1 MRSNTCG
8 RQNHGPCSPRRK
20 PKPSAVKIAFPVTL
34 AIMMEVTRHQRHSAR
49 LRHWTQ
55 GLQSS
60 PLPLASR
67 VCQHFSID
75 ATRRRTMCS
84 GCAQWR
90 SQCGSCSRRHRQTG
104 TRSSQPTIVGS
115 ASGEMVP
122 SQCSPQRLHPVAAM
136 LLALQPYYH
145 AASFKFCLGSAVSSP
160 NFTIYDL
167 RGGRD
172 DLRLERR
179 VRTQHWASSGH
190 ATTRSRFPR
199 SPMTTSRAFATK
211 KLSTGAND
219 KKPLCPRSFDPV
231 MLSTSIA
238 SNRNGPSG
246 GRTDW

>member
-1 MRSNTCG
+1 MDLGGASVRSLLQLLVLSSWRGSGRDRAKARPNTGGHHRRAALAQQHLRPPEPWTLFSPQKAKAQRSENCIS
-8 RQNHGPCSPRRK
+8 RQS
-20 PKPSAVKIAFPVTL
+20 PVTL

-122 SQCSPQRLHPVAAM
+122 SQCSPQRLHPVAAHIACVAA
-136 LLALQPYYH
+136 LLSCSFLQVLSGQR
-145 AASFKFCLGSAVSSP
+145 SFQ
-160 NFTIYDL
+160 YDQSVMVAQCY
-167 RGGRD
+167 

-179 VRTQHWASSGH
+179 ERQS
-190 ATTRSRFPR
+190 TT
-199 SPMTTSRAFATK
+199 
-211 KLSTGAND
+211 
-219 KKPLCPRSFDPV
+219 
-231 MLSTSIA
+231 
-238 SNRNGPSG
+238 
-246 GRTDW
+246 

>member
-145 AASFKFCLGSAVSSP
+145 AASFKFCLGSAVSSMI
-160 NFTIYDL
+160 NL
-167 RGGRD
+167 
-172 DLRLERR
+172 L
-179 VRTQHWASSGH
+179 W
-190 ATTRSRFPR
+190 
-199 SPMTTSRAFATK
+199 
-211 KLSTGAND
+211 
-219 KKPLCPRSFDPV
+219 
-231 MLSTSIA
+231 
-238 SNRNGPSG
+238 
-246 GRTDW
+246 